1 MEKTYE
7 ISEVLKSLEQRF
19 AMTFLGLLTR
29 NEMPG
34 IREKV
39 EATHNQTPVYRTQ
52 STQLNEPRYM

>member
-1 MEKTYE
+1 
-7 ISEVLKSLEQRF
+7 
-19 AMTFLGLLTR
+19 MTFLGLLIR